1 MLAAE
6 LRGRFEIGAHP
17 LGFRGAGPAAG
28 DGVRR
33 IAFATAAGEAVG
45 GFLLEPEGAGPAP
58 AILYIHAH
66 GGRYDIGAREVLDG
80 REALCRPMGP
90 ELARAGFRVLA
101 LDMPCF
107 GGRAGTGESAAAKAA
122 LWYGRSLA
130 GQMLGELASALD
142 WLARDPGTDPG
153 RIGVFGLSMGATLGY
168 WLGAVEPRVAAVA
181 HLCCFADFAALVA
194 SGAHDRHGH
203 YLTVPG
209 LLGLASNGEI
219 AGMITPRPQFVG
231 LGEEDPLTP
240 PEAVAPA
247 LAALRAAY
255 AGAEGALRVRVEPGV
270 GHRETPEMRAAVMG
284 FLGDALGVAPYR
296 GGD

>member
-1 MLAAE
+1 M
-6 LRGRFEIGAHP
+6 
-17 LGFRGAGPAAG
+17 
-28 DGVRR
+28 RR
-33 IAFATAAGEAVG
+33 IGFATAAGEAVE
-45 GFLLEPEGAGPAP
+45 GFLLEPEGGGPAP

-80 REALCRPMGP
+80 REALAGPIGP

-101 LDMPCF
+101 IDMPCF
-107 GGRAGTGESAAAKAA
+107 GGRAGTQEGAAAKAA

-142 WLARDPGTDPG
+142 WLAGDPGTDPG

-168 WLGAVEPRVAAVA
+168 WLGAVEPRLAAVA
-181 HLCCFADFAALVA
+181 HLCCFADFAPLVA

-209 LLGLASNGEI
+209 LLGIASNGEI
-219 AGMITPRPQFVG
+219 AGLIAPRPQFVG
-231 LGEEDPLTP
+231 LGEADALTP

-247 LAALRAAY
+247 LASLRAAY
-255 AGAEGALRVRVEPGV
+255 AAAGAEAALRVHLEPGV
-270 GHRETPEMRAAVMG
+270 GIRR
-284 FLGDALGVAPYR
+284 R
-296 GGD
+296 RRCGGR